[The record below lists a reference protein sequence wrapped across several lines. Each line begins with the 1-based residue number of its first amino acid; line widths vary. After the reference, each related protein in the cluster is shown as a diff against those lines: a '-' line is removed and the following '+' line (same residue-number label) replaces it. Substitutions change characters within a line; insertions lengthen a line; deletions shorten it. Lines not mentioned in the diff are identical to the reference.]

1 MAIIP
6 AEEKVFMVSNS
17 TNTTYSG
24 SAALKAM
31 QQWYTMEDVTNTVR
45 PYQVFT
51 ALLTQRGGNDGQI
64 ISSGPVAEGVTYLI
78 DGADGTDDFSNVGGP
93 AAGTGNGKYFIA
105 INNNIPNN
113 YGKADL
119 IYNNGAPVA
128 TILENTL
135 GFNPYFTFTTDGIY
149 YSNNPEWFEFVANV
163 SSVQVF
169 INCGSDPGEY
179 IYSAKANFTYEE
191 GILIITSF
199 SEGTLANDVLSDS
212 DNFLKTSIEV
222 RVYN

>member
-45 PYQVFT
+45 PYKVFT
-51 ALLTQRGGNDGQI
+51 ALLTQSGGNDEQI
-64 ISSGPVAEGVTYLI
+64 ISSGPVTEGVTYLI

-105 INNNIPNN
+105 INNNVPNS
-113 YGKADL
+113 YGDADL
-119 IYNNGAPVA
+119 VDNNGAPVA
-128 TILENTL
+128 TVLENTI
-135 GFNPYFTFTTDGIY
+135 GNIWFTY
-149 YSNNPEWFEFVANV
+149 QNY
-163 SSVQVF
+163 
-169 INCGSDPGEY
+169 GEY
-179 IYSAKANFTYEE
+179 IASSDNLFISNK
-191 GILIITSF
+191 TSVF
-199 SEGTLANDVLSDS
+199 GGYYDS
-212 DNFLKTSIEV
+212 DAGNGFVFGTGGDSVNQIFLFTNDGSRADNILQNVTIEI

>member
-51 ALLTQRGGNDGQI
+51 ALLTQSGESDILTVYVGTDYGPNQLTIGITYTIAGNDTTDFTNVGAPNNEVGTSFIATGTNPNNQNANGQ
-64 ISSGPVAEGVTYLI
+64 TYL
-78 DGADGTDDFSNVGGP
+78 D
-93 AAGTGNGKYFIA
+93 
-105 INNNIPNN
+105 
-113 YGKADL
+113 
-119 IYNNGAPVA
+119 YNTGAPVA
-128 TILENTL
+128 TVLENTIGNIWFQYDGVGNYKVRSSDLFSNYKTTLSINLMGDDPESGYLCL
-135 GFNPYFTFTTDGIY
+135 GYIQNSEELGIVTGTE
-149 YSNNPEWFEFVANV
+149 SGGSQDNV
-163 SSVQVF
+163 LVWQT
-169 INCGSDPGEY
+169 P
-179 IYSAKANFTYEE
+179 
-191 GILIITSF
+191 
-199 SEGTLANDVLSDS
+199 
-212 DNFLKTSIEV
+212 IEI

>member
-51 ALLTQRGGNDGQI
+51 ALLTQSGSGSTESFIDSGDLSIGTTYYISANDD
-64 ISSGPVAEGVTYLI
+64 LL
-78 DGADGTDDFSNVGGP
+78 ADFTNVG
-93 AAGTGNGKYFIA
+93 ASNNEIGTYFIA
-105 INNNIPNN
+105 TGTTPNSWGTFSELG
-113 YGKADL
+113 YVAS
-119 IYNNGAPVA
+119 APVA
-128 TILENTL
+128 TVLENTI
-135 GFNPYFTFTTDGIY
+135 GNIWFTYTIIGRYQINSINLFTTDKTTQFL
-149 YSNNPEWFEFVANV
+149 NNVPAVEGDLAIFNNIDPNILYLSSAN
-163 SSVQVF
+163 SSLELEDGYF
-169 INCGSDPGEY
+169 NATP
-179 IYSAKANFTYEE
+179 
-191 GILIITSF
+191 
-199 SEGTLANDVLSDS
+199 
-212 DNFLKTSIEV
+212 IEI

>member
-51 ALLTQRGGNDGQI
+51 ALLTQSGGDDPAGLN
-64 ISSGPVAEGVTYLI
+64 SGSLTIGVTYKI
-78 DGADGTDDFSNVGGP
+78 NDIINGDFTNVGAP
-93 AAGTGNGKYFIA
+93 NNTVGTYFIA
-105 INNNIPNN
+105 TGTTPNAWGDIPL
-113 YGKADL
+113 DST
-119 IYNNGAPVA
+119 IISYNSGAPVA
-128 TILENTL
+128 TVLENTI
-135 GFNPYFTFTTDGIY
+135 GNVWFT
-149 YSNNPEWFEFVANV
+149 YSNVGNYYVNSSELFVENKVICSFLNIFPTVMAYNENILVNFER
-163 SSVQVF
+163 
-169 INCGSDPGEY
+169 INKD
-179 IYSAKANFTYEE
+179 
-191 GILIITSF
+191 ILALASGYDDF
-199 SEGTLANDVLSDS
+199 MSGTP
-212 DNFLKTSIEV
+212 IEI

>member
-51 ALLTQRGGNDGQI
+51 ALLTQSGGDNVEQ
-64 ISSGPVAEGVTYLI
+64 ISSGELTAGVTYLFAQSQA
-78 DGADGTDDFSNVGGP
+78 GDDFRNVGGP
-93 AAGTGNGKYFIA
+93 LVTYADEFLGTSFVA
-105 INNNIPNN
+105 TLTATPNN
-113 YGKADL
+113 WVEAVL
-119 IYNNGAPVA
+119 IYNTGAPVA
-128 TILENTL
+128 TVLENTI
-135 GFNPYFTFTTDGIY
+135 GNI
-149 YSNNPEWFEFVANV
+149 W
-163 SSVQVF
+163 
-169 INCGSDPGEY
+169 
-179 IYSAKANFTYEE
+179 FTYDSL
-191 GILIITSF
+191 GTYIIKSNSLFT
-199 SEGTLANDVLSDS
+199 
-212 DNFLKTSIEV
+212 DNKFALFMGNMVTEPAVNISCIKIDESTVYMSVTQADNSADGELTNTPIEI

>member
-51 ALLTQRGGNDGQI
+51 ALLTQ
-64 ISSGPVAEGVTYLI
+64 SGESAEIYVENFSTSGAQNIVKGTSYFI
-78 DGADGTDDFSNVGGP
+78 DINSENVDFSSIGAPSNVV
-93 AAGTGNGKYFIA
+93 GTNFIA
-105 INNNIPNN
+105 TVDKLNTDFPDTTW
-113 YGKADL
+113 AL
-119 IYNNGAPVA
+119 VYNAGAPVA
-128 TILENTL
+128 TVLENTIGNVWFSYNYIGNYACNSNSL
-135 GFNPYFTFTTDGIY
+135 FTNNKSTIVIGNLNWDGGFGIIKSGFDGTTYAVI
-149 YSNNPEWFEFVANV
+149 VTANM
-163 SSVQVF
+163 
-169 INCGSDPGEY
+169 
-179 IYSAKANFTYEE
+179 
-191 GILIITSF
+191 
-199 SEGTLANDVLSDS
+199 EGTAPIDNVLY
-212 DNFLKTSIEV
+212 NMPIEI